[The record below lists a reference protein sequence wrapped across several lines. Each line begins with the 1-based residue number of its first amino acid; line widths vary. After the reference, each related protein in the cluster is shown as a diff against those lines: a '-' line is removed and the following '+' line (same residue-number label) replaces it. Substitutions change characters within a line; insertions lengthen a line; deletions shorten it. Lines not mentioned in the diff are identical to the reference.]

1 MKRKV
6 SQSAVE
12 THDLS
17 SRQYPAG
24 PRSDLGTTN
33 AIPFNEAEDV
43 DLSGGRQCS
52 WNLGRGDDCSNFS
65 YTERGRKMELIPA
78 PNPTRSKS
86 NDPFDPFMF
95 GVPAVVKVRK

>member
-6 SQSAVE
+6 SQTSVE

-17 SRQYPAG
+17 SRQYPMPG
-24 PRSDLGTTN
+24 TDLGTTN

-78 PNPTRSKS
+78 PNPTRARSH
-86 NDPFDPFMF
+86 DPFVF
-95 GVPAVVKVRK
+95 GVSAVVKVRK